1 MNRKTLLATERLMP
15 MREQI
20 RWDLYL
26 SLAESRYDK
35 GLSQNQLAELSGVP
49 QATIARVENGKLNP
63 TLSTIVKLAEA
74 LDVWMEL
81 TPRSPRTRHLL

>member
-1 MNRKTLLATERLMP
+1 MNLKTLVAPERLMP
-15 MREQI
+15 IQEQI

-49 QATIARVENGKLNP
+49 QATIARIENGKSNP

-81 TPRSPRTRHLL
+81 TPHAPRTRHLL